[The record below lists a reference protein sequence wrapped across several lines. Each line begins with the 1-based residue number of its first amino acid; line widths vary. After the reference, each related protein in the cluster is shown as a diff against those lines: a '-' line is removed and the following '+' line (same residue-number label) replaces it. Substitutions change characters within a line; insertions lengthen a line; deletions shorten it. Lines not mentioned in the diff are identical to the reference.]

1 MTTAQAVGAVSR
13 EAAEWYAIDWPAI
26 NRNVRR
32 LQVRIVQATKASRWG
47 RVRALQRLLTHSYSG
62 KVLAVRRV
70 RENNG
75 KKTPGVDQ
83 EIWDTP
89 EKKTQA
95 VHALK
100 RRGYQSQ
107 PLRRVYIP
115 KSDGKTMRPLGIP
128 TMKDR
133 AQQALYLLALAPVV
147 ETTADKNSYGFR
159 QQRSCADAM
168 EQCFKALRSANT
180 QWILEGDIKSF
191 FDKISHDW
199 LLAHVPIDQVILQ
212 KWLKSGYMEKHVLHE
227 TTDGTP
233 QGGIISPALANC
245 ALDGLERL
253 LRKNYPAGKRLK
265 SLGGEKPCVNL
276 VRYADDFVITS
287 KSKELLAGEIKPLV
301 EHFLQ
306 ERGLEL
312 SPKKTVITHVEHGF
326 DFLGQNVRRY
336 PNGKLLIKPSK
347 KNVKT
352 FLEDIRRT
360 IKAAHGMSAADLID
374 QLNPKIRG
382 WANYHRHVVSKRTFR
397 RVDLMIFSSLWR
409 WARRRHPNKSP
420 RWVKPKYFERRR
432 DRDWSFFGETCDDE
446 GRSNKVWL
454 YYAKSIPI
462 KRHVKVKGEANPYDP
477 TDETY
482 FEEREGAHMLETFRG
497 TRTLRYLWYEQRGL
511 CTLCNTKITR
521 ITGWR
526 LHYGVPRAMGGS
538 TAASNRVLLHP
549 ECMTGF
555 IVSVFPFRNRVSS
568 KEAFEGLEL
577 GERKLSR
584 PVLRGPGGR
593 KVAGLPGIQLSRPNA
608 KRKREI

>member
-13 EAAEWYAIDWPAI
+13 EAAAWYAINWQAI
-26 NRNVRR
+26 HRNVRR
-32 LQVRIVQATKASRWG
+32 LQVRIVQATKESRWG

-70 RENNG
+70 TENNG

-100 RRGYQSQ
+100 RRGYRSQ

-115 KSDGKTMRPLGIP
+115 KSDGKTTRPLGIP

-159 QQRSCADAM
+159 QQRSCADAI

-180 QWILEGDIKSF
+180 QWILEGDIKSC

-199 LLAHVPIDQVILQ
+199 LLAHVPMDRVILQ
-212 KWLKSGYMEKHVLHE
+212 KWLKSGYMEKRVLHE

-233 QGGIISPALANC
+233 QGGIISPAIANC

-253 LRKNYPAGKRLK
+253 LQEKYPAGKRLK

-287 KSKELLAGEIKPLV
+287 KSKELLEGEIKPLV
-301 EHFLQ
+301 EQFLQ

-312 SPKKTVITHVEHGF
+312 SPTKTVITHVEHGF

-336 PNGKLLIKPSK
+336 PNGKLFIKPSK
-347 KNVKT
+347 KNVGT
-352 FLEDIRRT
+352 FLKGIRRI
-360 IKAAHGMSAADLID
+360 IKDAHGVSAADLID

-382 WANYHRHVVSKRTFR
+382 WVNYHRHAVSKRTFE
-397 RVDLMIFSSLWR
+397 RVDYTLFSSLWR

-420 RWVKPKYFERRR
+420 RWFKPKYFDQRGN
-432 DRDWSFFGETCDDE
+432 RDWSFFGETCDDE
-446 GRSNKVWL
+446 GRPNKVWL
-454 YYAKSIPI
+454 YHAKSTPI

-477 TDETY
+477 TYETY

-497 TRTLRYLWYEQRGL
+497 TRTLRYLWHEQRGL
-511 CTLCNTKITR
+511 CTQCNTKITR

-526 LHYGVPRAMGGS
+526 LHYCVPRVKGGS
-538 TAASNRVLLHP
+538 TGATNCVLLHP
-549 ECMTGF
+549 ECHD
-555 IVSVFPFRNRVSS
+555 RVHRQRLPAS
-568 KEAFEGLEL
+568 KP
-577 GERKLSR
+577 R
-584 PVLRGPGGR
+584 
-593 KVAGLPGIQLSRPNA
+593 LP
-608 KRKREI
+608 

>member
-13 EAAEWYAIDWPAI
+13 EAAEWYAIDWRAI

-47 RVRALQRLLTHSYSG
+47 RVRALQRLLTHSYNG

-70 RENNG
+70 TENNG

-115 KSDGKTMRPLGIP
+115 KSDGNTMRPLGIP

-180 QWILEGDIKSF
+180 QWILEGDIKSC

-199 LLAHVPIDQVILQ
+199 LLAHVPIDRVILQ

-253 LRKNYPAGKRLK
+253 LREKYPAGKRLK

-287 KSKELLAGEIKPLV
+287 KSKELLEGEIKPLV

-352 FLEDIRRT
+352 FLDGIRRT

-382 WANYHRHVVSKRTFR
+382 WANYHRHVVSKRTFGC
-397 RVDLMIFSSLWR
+397 VDHFIFSSLWK

-420 RWVKPKYFERRR
+420 RWFKPKYFAQRGN
-432 DRDWSFFGETCDDE
+432 RDWSFFGETCDDE
-446 GRSNKVWL
+446 GQTNKVWL
-454 YYAKSIPI
+454 HYAKSTPI

-477 TDETY
+477 TYETY

-511 CTLCNTKITR
+511 CTLCHTKITR
-521 ITGWR
+521 LTGWR
-526 LHYGVPRAMGGS
+526 LHYCVSRVMGGS
-538 TAASNRVLLHP
+538 AGATNRVLLHP
-549 ECMTGF
+549 ECHDRVHRQRLS
-555 IVSVFPFRNRVSS
+555 VSKPR
-568 KEAFEGLEL
+568 LL
-577 GERKLSR
+577 
-584 PVLRGPGGR
+584 
-593 KVAGLPGIQLSRPNA
+593 
-608 KRKREI
+608 